1 MAIAIKSIPT
11 LEGSAANDFYTKAIE
26 KGEKNAAT
34 IDYSAQVKSMST
46 YCQKPKQ
53 NKFGFS

>member
-34 IDYSAQVKSMST
+34 IDFSAQVKSMSNILS
-46 YCQKPKQ
+46 KAKA
-53 NKFGFS
+53 K

>member
-26 KGEKNAAT
+26 KGEKMPLPLTFRTSKVNE
-34 IDYSAQVKSMST
+34 
-46 YCQKPKQ
+46 
-53 NKFGFS
+53 